1 MTGPKENEL
10 EEHWQQLE
18 LTFTDLENF
27 KRKQSTVQS
36 ERASWKKNAE
46 GKIHCAYCA
55 KDSHISSTCNKVEA
69 KKNILRKKK
78 LWYNCIVN
86 INTVTVSWGK
96 IYARWDQKHH

>member
-1 MTGPKENEL
+1 MTGPKENEF

-36 ERASWKKNAE
+36 VRASWKKDAE

-55 KDSHISSTCNKVEA
+55 KDSHISSTCNKVKNIKE
-69 KKNILRKKK
+69 KKNIFRNKK
-78 LWYNCIVN
+78 LW
-86 INTVTVSWGK
+86 
-96 IYARWDQKHH
+96 